1 MLVSGRVFASEK
13 SELIFGFF
21 RTIAEELNKLLVDDL
36 FCCSKVSDGHP
47 AIRKE
52 IQKYLISE
60 KKCVFF
66 CGPKNGSDLKCD
78 FFCGPKN
85 GSDFKFKKNVIFF
98 VVPKMDLILNS
109 KKMCFF
115 LWSPKWI

>member
-66 CGPKNGSDLKCD
+66 CGPKNGSDLK
-78 FFCGPKN
+78 
-85 GSDFKFKKNVIFF
+85 FKKNVIFF

-109 KKMCFF
+109 KKNVFF